1 MSAERGDE
9 SGRDRRV
16 VRYDL
21 ATNGGNSGGPVMND
35 KGEIIAVHAMGIKQE
50 SNGMAAQGLNF
61 GIDILQVRPILEST
75 SVDID
80 YGGK

>member
-1 MSAERGDE
+1 
-9 SGRDRRV
+9 
-16 VRYDL
+16 
-21 ATNGGNSGGPVMND
+21 MNY

-61 GIDILQVRPILEST
+61 GIDILQVRPILESP
-75 SVDID
+75 SVDVD